1 MNIIRAAGRLYLIQ
15 IFAFCAVSLGTF
27 FPGLD
32 LLLSLL
38 YIIVLIAEGRLNSGI
53 TPYQKSWVVFLWQ
66 GPALFMSIYVL
77 AEFTFANLDDYAIF
91 ALQFWTAPLLPWWS
105 LLNAPTPGSYPL
117 YYYYVLAS
125 PLLFSIVYLAASI
138 KKSVDDSIEP
148 PTDIHKNQQQK
159 QY

>member
-1 MNIIRAAGRLYLIQ
+1 MKVIRSAGRLYFIQ
-15 IFAFCAVSLGTF
+15 IFAFSAVSLSTF

-38 YIIVLIAEGRLNSGI
+38 YIVVLIFEGRNHSEMTI
-53 TPYQKSWVVFLWQ
+53 YQKSSVFFLWQ
-66 GPALFMSIYVL
+66 GPAMFMSIYVL
-77 AEFTFANLDDYAIF
+77 GDLTFANLDDYAIF

-105 LLNAPTPGSYPL
+105 LLNVPTPGSYPL

-125 PLLFSIVYLAASI
+125 PLLFSIIYLAASM
-138 KKSVDDSIEP
+138 KKSVDDPLEP
-148 PTDIHKNQQQK
+148 PTDIRKNQQQK

>member
-1 MNIIRAAGRLYLIQ
+1 MKIIRTAGRLYLIQ
-15 IFAFCAVSLGTF
+15 IFAFGAVSLSTY

-32 LLLSLL
+32 LLLALL
-38 YIIVLIAEGRLNSGI
+38 YIIVLIAEGRLHSEM
-53 TPYQKSWVVFLWQ
+53 TAAQSFCAVFLWQ
-66 GPALFMSIYVL
+66 GPALFMSVYVL
-77 AEFTFANLDDYAIF
+77 AELSFANLDDYAIF

-125 PLLFSIVYLAASI
+125 PLLFSIVYLAASF
-138 KKSVDDSIEP
+138 KKSVDVSNEP
-148 PTDIHKNQQQK
+148 PTDIHQNQQQK